1 MQISKRIEPIITWK
15 PSEWLAPF
23 LLGADRQRRLTLIV
37 LAMIAQSLVDAPHGI
52 VGAIFGSYDKVFQS
66 VMMTASLVLLIYA
79 VVSPANPAFSP
90 RAWLTKTALALGV
103 VMVLFGA
110 YQLSN
115 GLMAN
120 FSQPTYPNDGTS
132 LDHYAAL
139 MLLQGKDPY
148 EASSM
153 VAAAHTLHQQGEF
166 TTPLRLGPLANIS
179 WLDYP
184 KRDELRALMNAA
196 PNYPASASPEFES
209 HVSYPALAFL
219 ALLPFVWAGLPSV
232 AIFTIICWV
241 AFAIFAWRAVEP
253 ALRPWLVLA
262 LLADVPVLEAVAS
275 GESDILVMVLI
286 FLAWLWWERP
296 MWSTVALGLAL
307 AAKQQAWFFALF
319 FAIFLIQRLG
329 WRAAAQRLLG
339 AGAIFFAINAP
350 FILHDPHAWLA
361 GIAAPLADPMWPL
374 GSGLITLANEHILPL
389 WPQQVYSVLTL
400 LSLGIALIWYTRV
413 GARRYPV
420 TALVLA
426 TLPFWFA
433 WRSLSTYFF
442 FGALPMLVLWMVWQ
456 QAPEKETGTS
466 PAPVEG
472 TPTLVLAEEHGL

>member
-1 MQISKRIEPIITWK
+1 
-15 PSEWLAPF
+15 
-23 LLGADRQRRLTLIV
+23 
-37 LAMIAQSLVDAPHGI
+37 
-52 VGAIFGSYDKVFQS
+52 
-66 VMMTASLVLLIYA
+66 MMTASLVLLIYA
-79 VVSPANPAFSP
+79 IVSPPNLSFAP
-90 RAWLTKTALALGV
+90 RAWLTKTVLALGV
-103 VMVLFGA
+103 VMMCFGV
-110 YQLSN
+110 YQLGN
-115 GLMAN
+115 GLLAN
-120 FSQPTYPNDGTS
+120 FAAPSYPNDGTT

-139 MLLQGKDPY
+139 MLLHGKDPY

-153 VAAAHTLHQQGEF
+153 AAAAHTLHQQGEF
-166 TTPLRLGPLANIS
+166 TTPLRLGPLADVS

-184 KRDELRALMNAA
+184 QRDALRALMNAA
-196 PNYPASASPEFES
+196 PDYPASASPEFES

-219 ALLPFVWAGLPSV
+219 ALVPFVWAGLPSV
-232 AIFTIICWV
+232 VLFTIICWGV
-241 AFAIFAWRAVEP
+241 FAVFAWRAVEP

-296 MWSTVALGLAL
+296 IWSTIALGLAL

-319 FAIFLIQRLG
+319 FAVFLIQRLG
-329 WRAAAQRLLG
+329 WRAATQRLLG
-339 AGAIFFAINAP
+339 AGALFFAINAP
-350 FILHDPHAWLA
+350 FILHDPRTWLA
-361 GIAAPLADPMWPL
+361 GIAAPMADPMWPL
-374 GSGLITLANEHILPL
+374 GTGLITLANERILPL
-389 WPQQVYSVLTL
+389 WPQWVYSVLTFVC
-400 LSLGIALIWYTRV
+400 LGVAVIWYTHV

-426 TLPFWFA
+426 LLPFWFA

-456 QAPEKETGTS
+456 QAPKEAEGTS

-472 TPTLVLAEEHGL
+472 PSMLVLAEEHGL